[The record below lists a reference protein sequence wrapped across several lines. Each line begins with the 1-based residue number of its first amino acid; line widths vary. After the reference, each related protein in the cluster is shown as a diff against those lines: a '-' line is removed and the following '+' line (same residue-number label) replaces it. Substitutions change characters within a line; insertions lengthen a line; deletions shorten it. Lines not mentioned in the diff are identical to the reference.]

1 MVFFNFGRSHM
12 QRCFNL
18 KALTAAVALAGL
30 SSLPAHAA
38 GQPTG
43 DTSQN
48 LGDVNCA
55 DVNAGI

>member
-1 MVFFNFGRSHM
+1 M

-55 DVNAGI
+55 DLNAGI